1 MHRPLGVDSQVCG
14 LGRADQNRQLLVAV
28 RAGAMESPGVVL
40 LQVVRCTTTAIA
52 LARGAQSYTNIGGQ
66 ASAQGF
72 VKRVSCQSTCHRPSS
87 ESGPTT
93 SDKVLQC
100 TVHPLS
106 SWVQRRGAR
115 YQQRHQAREAT
126 SQSPTTSSTRPA
138 SYLAVA
144 TQFEA
149 CKDAALTVVAPGP

>member
-14 LGRADQNRQLLVAV
+14 LGRADQHRQLLVAV

-115 YQQRHQAREAT
+115 YQQRHQAREAP
-126 SQSPTTSSTRPA
+126 SQSPPTSSTRPA